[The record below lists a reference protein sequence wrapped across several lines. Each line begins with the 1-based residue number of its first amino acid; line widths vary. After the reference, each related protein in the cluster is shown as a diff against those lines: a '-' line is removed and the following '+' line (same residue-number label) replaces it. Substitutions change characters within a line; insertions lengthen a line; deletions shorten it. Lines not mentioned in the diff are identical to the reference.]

1 MTALVVLAKAPDP
14 GRSKT
19 RLSPPCTPLEAA
31 RIAEAALVDTL
42 ETVAT
47 TPCSRR
53 VLVLDG
59 TPGAWLPS
67 GFDVVAQVSGGLDAR
82 IAGAFRAVGG
92 PAMLVGMDTPQVVSG
107 DLIGAMALLDASDS
121 ILGPALDGGW
131 WTIGLHE
138 PDDELFLGVPMSR
151 PDTGAQQLGRM
162 LERGLDPAL
171 LPTRRDVDTFAD
183 AVAIAACAPDTRFAA
198 AVTALQGKHA

>member
-1 MTALVVLAKAPDP
+1 MTALVVLAKAPEP

-19 RLSPPCTPLEAA
+19 RLSPPCTPAEAA

-67 GFDVVAQVSGGLDAR
+67 GFDVVAQVNGGLDAR

-92 PAMLVGMDTPQVVSG
+92 PAMLVGMDTPQVVPG
-107 DLIGAMALLDASDS
+107 DLIGAMEVLEASDS

-138 PDDELFLGVPMSR
+138 PDDEVFLGVPMSR
-151 PDTGAQQLGRM
+151 ADTGAQQLGRM
-162 LERGLDPAL
+162 LERGLDPSL
-171 LPTRRDVDTFAD
+171 LPTRRDIDTFAD

>member
-67 GFDVVAQVSGGLDAR
+67 GFDVVAQVNGGLDAR